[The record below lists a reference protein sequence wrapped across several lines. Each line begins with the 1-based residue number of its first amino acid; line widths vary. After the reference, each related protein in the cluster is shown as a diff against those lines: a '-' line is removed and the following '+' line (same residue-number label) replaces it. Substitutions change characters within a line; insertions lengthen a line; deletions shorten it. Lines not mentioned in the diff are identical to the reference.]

1 MRKTGDDAR
10 YLILSDKID
19 ELPCLQYLIST
30 PVRRF
35 QPPRDE
41 ESASR
46 PPHTTF
52 FSVFNFELDAHV
64 LALLGATAGRGA
76 FARGGRY

>member
-52 FSVFNFELDAHV
+52 FSVFNLTRM